1 MFLVSL
7 YAIAA
12 CLVGAV
18 GIVTWQSFAWLRRG
32 VWPTFDL
39 SDLIATAGW
48 ANPHVSWLGADRLL
62 QTAYTLPMS
71 VVLAAAAF
79 VLVMVITRSD

>member
-7 YAIAA
+7 YLIAA
-12 CLVGAV
+12 CVVGAV
-18 GIVTWQSFAWLRRG
+18 GIVTWQSFAWLQRG

-62 QTAYTLPMS
+62 QIAFMLPMS

-79 VLVMVITRSD
+79 VLVLVITRGD